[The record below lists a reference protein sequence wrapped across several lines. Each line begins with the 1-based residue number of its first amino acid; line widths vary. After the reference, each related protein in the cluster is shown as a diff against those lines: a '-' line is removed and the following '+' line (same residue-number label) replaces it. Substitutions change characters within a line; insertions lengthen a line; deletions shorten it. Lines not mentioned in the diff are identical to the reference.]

1 MYEEN
6 KKFELEIDGST
17 YSVIKEISEQ
27 YNFEQEEVLDYVME
41 RGLED
46 FVLAY
51 HEMKNGYLE
60 MAKIN
65 LEISN
70 EFAVSEHEALG
81 YIE

>member
-17 YSVIKEISEQ
+17 YSVIKEISEL
-27 YNFEQEEVLDYVME
+27 YNFEKEEVLDYVME
-41 RGLED
+41 RALED

-70 EFAVSEHEALG
+70 EFAVSEHEALA

>member
-41 RGLED
+41 RALED

-70 EFAVSEHEALG
+70 EFAVSEHEVLA

>member
-27 YNFEQEEVLDYVME
+27 YNFEKEEVLDYVME
-41 RGLED
+41 RALED

-70 EFAVSEHEALG
+70 EFAVSEHEALA

>member
-41 RGLED
+41 RALED

-70 EFAVSEHEALG
+70 EFAVSEHEALA